1 MKNLK
6 RWSYLLCTLF
16 LLSIFFPSSIE
27 ASMPSEVSTEFS
39 NAIEEQISN
48 TVNYYHKNSSTVLDS
63 LYMQKA
69 DVMKILETDD
79 PSTEENEEKIEEYQ
93 ADIVVGFVEFEQQK
107 DTIFFFK
114 KTEIYYY
121 DLENDEFLT
130 ASNVFIN
137 EEVKDFFN
145 SHVDGLGKHITPMS
159 ITIASVLI
167 LFSLLCI
174 PLLILIFQH
183 KGSNSHYSYMEEN
196 NYRG

>member
-1 MKNLK
+1 MKKLK
-6 RWSYLLCTLF
+6 RWSYLLCTLI

-27 ASMPSEVSTEFS
+27 ASMPSEVSKEFS
-39 NAIEEQISN
+39 KAIEEQISN

-145 SHVDGLGKHITPMS
+145 SHVDELGKHITPMS

-174 PLLILIFQH
+174 PLLILIFHH
-183 KGSNSHYSYMEEN
+183 KGSNSHISYIEN
-196 NYRG
+196 NYKG